1 MSKTNIVPHQHKIS
15 KADRQKNN
23 GHKATIVWF
32 TGLSGSGKST
42 LASYVEELLFKDAVQ
57 TYILDG
63 DNIRSGLNS
72 DLSFS
77 PEDRGENIRRIGE
90 VAKLFVD
97 AGVVVLTAFV
107 SPYENNREFVRGLVG
122 EGEFIE
128 VFVDCPLEVCEERD
142 PKGLYRKAR
151 SGEISNF
158 TGVSAPFEPPQN
170 PELTVNTAEEELTSL
185 GENVYTYIQ
194 SRI

>member
-23 GHKATIVWF
+23 GHQAKIVWF

-107 SPYENNREFVRGLVG
+107 SPYENDREFVRGLVE

-142 PKGLYRKAR
+142 PKGLYQKAR

-158 TGVSAPFEPPQN
+158 TGISAPFEPPQN

>member
-107 SPYENNREFVRGLVG
+107 SPYENNREFVRGLVE

-142 PKGLYRKAR
+142 PKGLYQKAR

>member
-1 MSKTNIVPHQHKIS
+1 MDTNIIPHSHKVQ
-15 KADRQKNN
+15 KEDRQKHK
-23 GHKATIVWF
+23 GHFSGVVWF

-42 LASYVEELLFKDAVQ
+42 LASYVEEQLYADSVN

-77 PEDRGENIRRIGE
+77 PEDRQENIRRIGE

-97 AGVVVLTAFV
+97 SGVVVLTAFV
-107 SPYENNREFVRGLVG
+107 SPYQKDREFVRNLVE

-142 PKGLYRKAR
+142 PKELYKKAR
-151 SGEISNF
+151 SGEISDF
-158 TGVSAPFEPPQN
+158 TGISAPFETPEN
-170 PELTVNTAEEELTSL
+170 PEITVNTSEEDLTEA
-185 GENVYTYIQ
+185 GDRVYTYIK